1 MKKFAFPFCICLL
14 IFSCGP
20 KLIYTNLDRLA
31 PRYANDYISLDREQR
46 TLLDRRLADQLAW
59 HCQTQLDRYAAFF
72 DRLHSDFSD
81 PDRPIGHSRMQDYYS
96 TIREAWNALLHRLG
110 PDAARILATADEA
123 QIAELYENLAEK
135 NREIAEKYIEVSSE
149 ERIKE
154 RQKRMEKRL
163 RRWISRLTPEQ
174 KAEVAAW
181 SEAFEPMAED
191 RLVFRKRVQ
200 NAFRQVLNRRR
211 QDDFEPAFTHLLTHF
226 RELRLP
232 AYQDVTERNTRRTLD
247 LLVRL
252 ERMLTPSQRDHLL
265 GRLASYS
272 KTFAELSC
280 GPELPTTGSTGGT

>member
-1 MKKFAFPFCICLL
+1 MKKFPFLFCICLL
-14 IFSCGP
+14 LFSCGP
-20 KLIYTNLDRLA
+20 KLIYTNLDRLV

-46 TLLDRRLADQLAW
+46 TLLERRLADQLAW
-59 HCQTQLDRYAAFF
+59 HCQTQLDRYAAFL
-72 DRLHSDFSD
+72 DRLHSDFRD
-81 PDRPIGHSRMQDYYS
+81 PDRPIDHARMQDYYS
-96 TIREAWNALLHRLG
+96 TIRQAWDALLHRLG

-174 KAEVAAW
+174 EAEVAAW
-181 SEAFEPMAED
+181 SEAFDPIAED
-191 RLVFRKRVQ
+191 RLAFRKRVQ

-211 QDDFEPAFTHLLTHF
+211 QEDFEPAFTHLLTHF
-226 RELRLP
+226 RELRHP
-232 AYQDVTERNTRRTLD
+232 AYQNKMKANTRRTLD

-265 GRLASYS
+265 DRLESYS

-280 GPELPTTGSTGGT
+280 ESEPTINGSTDGT